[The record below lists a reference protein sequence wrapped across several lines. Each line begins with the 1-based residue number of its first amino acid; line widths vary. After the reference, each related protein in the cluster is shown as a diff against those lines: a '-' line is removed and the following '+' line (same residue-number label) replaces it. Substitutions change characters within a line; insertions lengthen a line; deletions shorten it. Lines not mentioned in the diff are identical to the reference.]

1 MFESSSKKKS
11 IKNLSQKN
19 QSEVIREE
27 RSSIFTNSSKNNKSE
42 HKNKKDQDSFLI
54 SVNNQEE

>member
-1 MFESSSKKKS
+1 
-11 IKNLSQKN
+11 
-19 QSEVIREE
+19 VIREE

-42 HKNKKDQDSFLI
+42 HKSKKEQDPFLI